1 MVRSE
6 QVAAF
11 VQYMEREFP
20 EPFATIIHAPED
32 SASRY
37 TVNGR
42 GGDGV
47 QVLVSASYEF
57 LDNRA
62 PADIRRRLEEW
73 GVAQQAREAS
83 RTQRVLVTQDGV
95 RLVAR

>member
-1 MVRSE
+1 MASSE
-6 QVAAF
+6 QIAAF

-20 EPFATIIHAPED
+20 EPFATIIHAAED

-37 TVNGR
+37 TINGR

-57 LDNRA
+57 LTNLA
-62 PADIRRRLEEW
+62 PTDIRRRLEEW
-73 GVAQQAREAS
+73 GVAQQAREAG
-83 RTQRVLVTQDGV
+83 RTQRVLVTPDGV